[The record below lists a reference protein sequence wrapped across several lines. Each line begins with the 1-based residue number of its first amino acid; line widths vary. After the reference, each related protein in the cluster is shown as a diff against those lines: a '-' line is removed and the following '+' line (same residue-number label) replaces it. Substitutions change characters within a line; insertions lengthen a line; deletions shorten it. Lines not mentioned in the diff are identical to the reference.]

1 MRARPMLEEECEAV
15 AAMVHGLARDT
26 GAGLVPAVDA
36 AALRANACGSAPLI
50 DVVVAEIDGRLA
62 GACLGLITFSTW
74 RGVRGLYVVDLF
86 VEPAQR
92 GRGVGESLLR
102 EATRRAA
109 AKGARFVKL
118 EVDSAN
124 SGAARFYDRLDFSRK
139 DGDRLFILET
149 REFSAF
155 IGADWLGD

>member
-1 MRARPMLEEECEAV
+1 MLVRPMREEECEAV

-36 AALRANACGSAPLI
+36 AALKANAFGAAPLI
-50 DVVVAEIDGRLA
+50 DVVVAKIEGQLA
-62 GACLGLITFSTW
+62 GACLGIITFSTW

-86 VEPAQR
+86 VEPTHR
-92 GRGVGESLLR
+92 GLGLGESLLR
-102 EATRRAA
+102 EAARRAA

-124 SGAARFYDRLDFSRK
+124 DGAARFYDRLRFSPRE
-139 DGDRLFILET
+139 DRLFILEP
-149 REFSAF
+149 RDFSALV
-155 IGADWLGD
+155 GADWLGD